1 MLVVYLVGQHTHRC
15 FLLAQRVHFR
25 AAVPRICPKFGSR
38 EPHGSGQWHRYQR
51 GHRVRVQEHFRE
63 LLVHLS
69 PLGWEHINLTGD
81 YVWHAN
87 RRVTKGHFRPLR
99 QPREAP
105 VRWFEA
111 AQANS

>member
-1 MLVVYLVGQHTHRC
+1 MVVAAIILWNTVYLERAIR
-15 FLLAQRVHFR
+15 LLQQKDKN
-25 AAVPRICPKFGSR
+25 ISDD
-38 EPHGSGQWHRYQR
+38 
-51 GHRVRVQEHFRE
+51 

-81 YVWHAN
+81 YLWHAN
-87 RRVTKGHFRPLR
+87 RRVVKGHFRPLR

-111 AQANS
+111 MQTNSIAVPGHHCYSCSSKREWPF